1 VASWFIRVQRDLKN
15 FDDVQSLAE
24 GEMVVLKPRLRPR
37 EEEQRH
43 RRALYR
49 LTIAEAD
56 ESAMEQW
63 RLMSTGASILVD
75 SVGPPRA
82 EVCRTAA
89 SFP

>member
-63 RLMSTGASILVD
+63 RRD
-75 SVGPPRA
+75 HP
-82 EVCRTAA
+82 
-89 SFP
+89 